1 MLFSLLWL
9 VVRVTD
15 HLASTPIDIRRVKF
29 LDFQISKELFSQCSV
44 DFEST
49 KSKTILNIKL
59 QRTQVVGRCS
69 VASPQLLQWNAIY
82 SIGLLYRLNPQTIC
96 KDYNDQQYIL
106 TYGGPTNT
114 GTLKCV
120 CVCES
125 VCLNSWWTANPVC
138 SKFLLIASDP
148 RVHDSN
154 QPRRG
159 LLGI

>member
-9 VVRVTD
+9 VVSYLFRVTD

-59 QRTQVVGRCS
+59 QWTQVVGRCS

-82 SIGLLYRLNPQTIC
+82 SIGLLYRLNPQTNC

-114 GTLKCV
+114 GTPNCGCVWVSVLKLLMNCKPCV
-120 CVCES
+120 QQIF
-125 VCLNSWWTANPVC
+125 ANCIWSTSPW
-138 SKFLLIASDP
+138 
-148 RVHDSN
+148 
-154 QPRRG
+154 
-159 LLGI
+159 